1 LFPVP
6 PRTTP
11 SRVIL
16 GGLKIFFPSIV
27 DPGSVVPEL
36 VVALPGMT
44 TGGEEKVEDVLGA
57 LMVTGT
63 GLNALGMTELVEVVE
78 MEGLEL
84 TCLGFLD
91 AAGANLRAADHPVL
105 FTGARAGTVEDEAEA
120 EAEALASCPGIEV
133 VAVDPTGGT
142 PKQGRN
148 GDRRTPSRVRQ
159 RKRALHGSSKS
170 RGERPVSDGGHER
183 TR

>member
-1 LFPVP
+1 MFPVP

-78 MEGLEL
+78 VEGLEL

-120 EAEALASCPGIEV
+120 EALATSPGIEV

-142 PKQGRN
+142 PKKGRN